1 MTKLKRIV
9 VQLVRGGEGRGRD
22 GNTFNSLQILLRH
35 RYDWHW
41 IEVKSGRIFSWKIF
55 KKLNTRI
62 RKRERGAEIVNES
75 ANVARRLLVKRLNP
89 KLIRKAKA
97 FGCAA
102 GRGESWKF
110 AYLPCNY
117 PFSWIIHIRQLEDIS
132 DNGDFRQTR
141 IETRISRKWISK
153 NFCESYLSDIEMNT
167 KRLKIVTCA

>member
-55 KKLNTRI
+55 KKLNTL
-62 RKRERGAEIVNES
+62 RKRERGAGIVNES

-153 NFCESYLSDIEMNT
+153 NFYESYLSDIEMNT
-167 KRLKIVTCA
+167 KRLKIVICA

>member
-1 MTKLKRIV
+1 M
-9 VQLVRGGEGRGRD
+9 QLVRGGEGRGRD
-22 GNTFNSLQILLRH
+22 GNTFNSLQILLRY

-55 KKLNTRI
+55 KKLNTL
-62 RKRERGAEIVNES
+62 RKRERGAGIVNES
-75 ANVARRLLVKRLNP
+75 ANVARRLAILVKRLNP

-153 NFCESYLSDIEMNT
+153 NFYESYLSDIEMNT

>member
-55 KKLNTRI
+55 KKLNTL
-62 RKRERGAEIVNES
+62 RKRERGAGIVNES

-153 NFCESYLSDIEMNT
+153 NFYESYLSDIEMNT

>member
-1 MTKLKRIV
+1 M
-9 VQLVRGGEGRGRD
+9 QLVRGGEGRGRD
-22 GNTFNSLQILLRH
+22 GNTFNSLQTSH

-55 KKLNTRI
+55 KKLNTL

-75 ANVARRLLVKRLNP
+75 ANVARRLAILVKRLNP

-153 NFCESYLSDIEMNT
+153 NFYESYLSDIEMNT